1 MFDNYKS
8 NDPRFTIIHSKFGRF
23 ILRALI
29 IIVLLAAVIKII
41 L

>member
-8 NDPRFTIIHSKFGRF
+8 NDPRFTFINSKVGKF

-29 IIVLLAAVIKII
+29 LIVLLAAVIKN
-41 L
+41 LL